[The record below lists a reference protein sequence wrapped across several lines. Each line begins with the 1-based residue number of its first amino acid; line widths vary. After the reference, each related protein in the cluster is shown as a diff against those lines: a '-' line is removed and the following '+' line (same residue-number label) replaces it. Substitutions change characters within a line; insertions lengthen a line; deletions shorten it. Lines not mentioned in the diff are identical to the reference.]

1 MDIVDETTVKDY
13 QMKIVTIPFFNQI
26 IILVKMQ
33 KLYFQNSICIVN
45 KVGGTGE
52 IFLFIYSLVSFLFNI
67 KLYFIKEKK
76 DKKKKQSLQSA

>member
-1 MDIVDETTVKDY
+1 
-13 QMKIVTIPFFNQI
+13 
-26 IILVKMQ
+26 MQ

-52 IFLFIYSLVSFLFNI
+52 KMLFIYSLVSFLFNI